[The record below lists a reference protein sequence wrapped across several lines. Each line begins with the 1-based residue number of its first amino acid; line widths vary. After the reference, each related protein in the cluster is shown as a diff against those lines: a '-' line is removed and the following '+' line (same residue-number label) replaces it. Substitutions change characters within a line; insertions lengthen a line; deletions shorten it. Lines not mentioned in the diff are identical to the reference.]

1 MLDLCVMSS
10 EENFS
15 SLGLNEDLIQ
25 GIDSMGIQ
33 KPTPIQ
39 RESIPHIL
47 QGKDVLGIA
56 QTGTGKTAAFLL
68 PVIHKIIQDT
78 NRTSVSALI
87 VVPTRE
93 LATQIDQAI
102 SAYGY
107 FTDISSM
114 PIYGGSDGKVFTQE
128 KHALTTG
135 TDIIVATPGR
145 LNMHINLGYVDFS
158 KLKFLILDEADR
170 MLDMGFQPDIQRI
183 IAQTPDVK
191 QGLLFSATMPD
202 TIFSLSRGFLND
214 PITINIA
221 LSKPP
226 ANVKQGAYVVFP
238 NQKIPILVDYLFE
251 RKEKTTIVFSSTKTG
266 VINIHS
272 ALRKKGIQALMMS
285 SDLEQSEREHSLN
298 EFRNRKCAVLVATD
312 VVSRGIDIK
321 GIDCVIN
328 FDVPG
333 DAEDYVHRIGR
344 TGRADAYG
352 EAVTFIIP
360 DDQVK
365 FKKIEMLIQ
374 QDVEKLPVSETY
386 GAVPEYNPML
396 KGKSN
401 GSPRHGVHGG
411 GGGGKRNYKPKYTS
425 KNRGG
430 ENKKGA

>member
-1 MLDLCVMSS
+1 MLDLCNMSS

-68 PVIHKIIQDT
+68 PVIHSIIQET

-183 IAQTPDVK
+183 IAQTPGNR

-226 ANVKQGAYVVFP
+226 ANVSQGAFVVFP

-251 RKEKTTIVFSSTKTG
+251 RKEKSTIVFSSTKSG

-272 ALRKKGIQALMMS
+272 ALRKKGIHALMMS
-285 SDLEQSEREHSLN
+285 SDLEQNEREHSLN

-321 GIDCVIN
+321 GIDCVVN

-344 TGRADAYG
+344 TGRADAFG
-352 EAVTFIIP
+352 EAVTFVSP
-360 DDQVK
+360 EDQVK

-374 QDVEKLPVSETY
+374 QDVEKLVVSESY
-386 GAVPEYNPML
+386 GTVPEYNPVM
-396 KGKSN
+396 KGKGN
-401 GSPRHGVHGG
+401 GKPRQDGNA
-411 GGGGKRNYKPKYTS
+411 GGGGKRNFKPKYQS

>member
-1 MLDLCVMSS
+1 MSS

-47 QGKDVLGIA
+47 EGKDVLGIA

-68 PVIHKIIQDT
+68 PVIHTIIQES

-183 IAQTPDVK
+183 IAQTPNNR

-202 TIFSLSRGFLND
+202 TIFNLSRGFLNN

-226 ANVKQGAYVVFP
+226 ANVTQGAFVVFP
-238 NQKIPILVDYLFE
+238 NQKIPILVDYLYE
-251 RKEKTTIVFSSTKTG
+251 RREKSTIVFSSTKSG

-272 ALRKKGIQALMMS
+272 ALRKKGIHALMMS
-285 SDLEQSEREHSLN
+285 SDLEQNEREHSLN

-321 GIDCVIN
+321 GIDCVVN

-344 TGRADAYG
+344 TGRADAFG
-352 EAVTFIIP
+352 EAVTFVAP
-360 DDQVK
+360 EDQVK

-374 QDVEKLPVSETY
+374 QDVEKLAVAENY
-386 GAVPEYNPML
+386 GAVPEYNPVM
-396 KGKSN
+396 KGKSS
-401 GSPRHGVHGG
+401 GKPRHGGNH
-411 GGGGKRNYKPKYTS
+411 GGGGKRNFKPKYHS
-425 KNRGG
+425 KNKGG

>member
-1 MLDLCVMSS
+1 MLDLCNMSS
-10 EENFS
+10 EENFF

-25 GIDSMGIQ
+25 GIDSMGIK
-33 KPTPIQ
+33 KPSPIQ

-47 QGKDVLGIA
+47 EGKDVLGIA

-68 PVIHKIIQDT
+68 PVIHTIIKESD
-78 NRTSVSALI
+78 RTSVSALI

-128 KHALTTG
+128 KHALTKG

-183 IAQTPDVK
+183 IAQTPENR

-226 ANVKQGAYVVFP
+226 ANVTQGAFVVFP

-251 RKEKTTIVFSSTKTG
+251 RKEKTTIVFSSTKSG

-298 EFRNRKCAVLVATD
+298 EFRNRNCAVLVATD

-321 GIDCVIN
+321 GIDCVVN

-344 TGRADAYG
+344 TGRADAFG
-352 EAVTFIIP
+352 EAVTFVSP

-374 QDVEKLPVSETY
+374 QDVEKLAVAEIY
-386 GAVPEYNPML
+386 GATPEYNPVM
-396 KGKSN
+396 KGN
-401 GSPRHGVHGG
+401 GKPRHSGNS
-411 GGGGKRNYKPKYTS
+411 GGGGKRNFKSKYTS

>member
-1 MLDLCVMSS
+1 MLDLCIMSS

-25 GIDSMGIQ
+25 GIDSMGIK
-33 KPTPIQ
+33 KPSPIQ

-47 QGKDVLGIA
+47 EGKDVLGIA

-68 PVIHKIIQDT
+68 PVIHTIIKESD
-78 NRTSVSALI
+78 RTSVSALI

-128 KHALTTG
+128 KHALTKG

-183 IAQTPDVK
+183 IAQTPENR

-226 ANVKQGAYVVFP
+226 ANVTQGAFVVFP

-251 RKEKTTIVFSSTKTG
+251 RKEKTTIVFSSTKSG

-298 EFRNRKCAVLVATD
+298 EFRNRNCAVLVATD

-321 GIDCVIN
+321 GIDCVVN

-344 TGRADAYG
+344 TGRADAFG
-352 EAVTFIIP
+352 EAVTFVSP

-374 QDVEKLPVSETY
+374 QDVEKLAVAEIY
-386 GAVPEYNPML
+386 GATPEYNPVM
-396 KGKSN
+396 KGN
-401 GSPRHGVHGG
+401 GKPRHSGNS
-411 GGGGKRNYKPKYTS
+411 GGGGKRNFKSKYTS

>member
-1 MLDLCVMSS
+1 MSS

-25 GIDSMGIQ
+25 GIDSMGIK
-33 KPTPIQ
+33 KPSPIQ

-47 QGKDVLGIA
+47 EGKDVLGIA

-68 PVIHKIIQDT
+68 PVIHTIIKESD
-78 NRTSVSALI
+78 RTSVSALI

-128 KHALTTG
+128 KHALTKG

-183 IAQTPDVK
+183 IAQTPENR

-226 ANVKQGAYVVFP
+226 ANVTQGVFVVFP

-251 RKEKTTIVFSSTKTG
+251 RKEKTTIVFSSTKSG

-298 EFRNRKCAVLVATD
+298 EFRNRNCAVLVATD

-321 GIDCVIN
+321 GIDCVVN

-344 TGRADAYG
+344 TGRADAFG
-352 EAVTFIIP
+352 EAVTFVSP

-374 QDVEKLPVSETY
+374 QDVEKLAVAEIY
-386 GAVPEYNPML
+386 GATPEYNPVM
-396 KGKSN
+396 KGN
-401 GSPRHGVHGG
+401 GKPRHSGNS
-411 GGGGKRNYKPKYTS
+411 GGGGKRNFKSKYTS

>member
-1 MLDLCVMSS
+1 MLDLCHMSS

-25 GIDSMGIQ
+25 GIDSMGIK
-33 KPTPIQ
+33 KPSPIQ

-47 QGKDVLGIA
+47 EGKDVLGIA

-68 PVIHKIIQDT
+68 PVIHTIIKESD
-78 NRTSVSALI
+78 RTSVSALI

-128 KHALTTG
+128 KHALTKG

-183 IAQTPDVK
+183 IAQTPENR

-226 ANVKQGAYVVFP
+226 ANVTQGAFVVFP
-238 NQKIPILVDYLFE
+238 NQKIPILVDYLYE
-251 RKEKTTIVFSSTKTG
+251 RKEKTTIVFSSTKSG

-321 GIDCVIN
+321 GIDCVVN

-344 TGRADAYG
+344 TGRADAFG
-352 EAVTFIIP
+352 EAVTFVSP

-374 QDVEKLPVSETY
+374 QDVEKLAVAEIY
-386 GAVPEYNPML
+386 GATPEYNPVM
-396 KGKSN
+396 KGN
-401 GSPRHGVHGG
+401 GKPRHSGNS
-411 GGGGKRNYKPKYTS
+411 GGGGKRNFKSKYTS

>member
-1 MLDLCVMSS
+1 MSS

-25 GIDSMGIQ
+25 GIDSMGIK
-33 KPTPIQ
+33 KPSPIQ

-47 QGKDVLGIA
+47 EGKDVLGIA

-68 PVIHKIIQDT
+68 PVIHTIIKESD
-78 NRTSVSALI
+78 RTSVSALI

-183 IAQTPDVK
+183 IAQTPENR

-226 ANVKQGAYVVFP
+226 ANVTQGAFIVFP

-251 RKEKTTIVFSSTKTG
+251 RKEKTTIVFSSTKSG

-272 ALRKKGIQALMMS
+272 AFRKKGIQALMMS

-321 GIDCVIN
+321 GIDCVVN

-344 TGRADAYG
+344 TGRADAFG
-352 EAVTFIIP
+352 EAVTFVSP
-360 DDQVK
+360 EDQVK

-374 QDVEKLPVSETY
+374 QDVEKLAVAESY
-386 GAVPEYNPML
+386 GAIPEYNPVM
-396 KGKSN
+396 KGN
-401 GSPRHGVHGG
+401 GKPRQGG
-411 GGGGKRNYKPKYTS
+411 NGGGGKRNFKPKYQS

>member
-1 MLDLCVMSS
+1 MSS

-47 QGKDVLGIA
+47 EGKDVLGIA

-68 PVIHKIIQDT
+68 PVIHTIIQES

-183 IAQTPDVK
+183 IAQTPDNR

-202 TIFSLSRGFLND
+202 TIFNLSRGFLNN

-226 ANVKQGAYVVFP
+226 ANVTQGAFVVFP
-238 NQKIPILVDYLFE
+238 NQKIPILVDYLYE
-251 RKEKTTIVFSSTKTG
+251 RREKSTIVFSSTKSG

-272 ALRKKGIQALMMS
+272 ALRKKGIHALMMS
-285 SDLEQSEREHSLN
+285 SDLEQNEREHSLN

-321 GIDCVIN
+321 GIDCVVN

-344 TGRADAYG
+344 TGRADAFG
-352 EAVTFIIP
+352 EAVTFVAP
-360 DDQVK
+360 EDQVK

-374 QDVEKLPVSETY
+374 QDVDKLAVAENY
-386 GAVPEYNPML
+386 GAVPEYNPVL
-396 KGKSN
+396 KGKSS
-401 GSPRHGVHGG
+401 GKTRHGGNS
-411 GGGGKRNYKPKYTS
+411 GGGGKRNFKPKYHS
-425 KNRGG
+425 KNKGG

>member
-1 MLDLCVMSS
+1 MSS

-47 QGKDVLGIA
+47 EGKDVLGIA

-68 PVIHKIIQDT
+68 PVIHTIIQES

-183 IAQTPDVK
+183 IAQTPDNR

-226 ANVKQGAYVVFP
+226 ANVTQGAFVVFP
-238 NQKIPILVDYLFE
+238 N
-251 RKEKTTIVFSSTKTG
+251 
-266 VINIHS
+266 
-272 ALRKKGIQALMMS
+272 
-285 SDLEQSEREHSLN
+285 
-298 EFRNRKCAVLVATD
+298 
-312 VVSRGIDIK
+312 
-321 GIDCVIN
+321 
-328 FDVPG
+328 
-333 DAEDYVHRIGR
+333 
-344 TGRADAYG
+344 
-352 EAVTFIIP
+352 
-360 DDQVK
+360 
-365 FKKIEMLIQ
+365 
-374 QDVEKLPVSETY
+374 
-386 GAVPEYNPML
+386 
-396 KGKSN
+396 
-401 GSPRHGVHGG
+401 
-411 GGGGKRNYKPKYTS
+411 
-425 KNRGG
+425 
-430 ENKKGA
+430 

>member
-1 MLDLCVMSS
+1 MSS

-68 PVIHKIIQDT
+68 PVIHSIIQET

-114 PIYGGSDGKVFTQE
+114 TIYGGSDGKVFTQE

-158 KLKFLILDEADR
+158 KLKFLILDEAER

-226 ANVKQGAYVVFP
+226 ANVTQGAFVVFP

-251 RKEKTTIVFSSTKTG
+251 RKEKTTIVFSSTKSG

-272 ALRKKGIQALMMS
+272 ALRKKGISSLMMS

-321 GIDCVIN
+321 GIDCVVN
-328 FDVPG
+328 YDVPG

-344 TGRADAYG
+344 TGRADAFG
-352 EAVTFIIP
+352 EAVTF
-360 DDQVK
+360 
-365 FKKIEMLIQ
+365 
-374 QDVEKLPVSETY
+374 
-386 GAVPEYNPML
+386 
-396 KGKSN
+396 
-401 GSPRHGVHGG
+401 
-411 GGGGKRNYKPKYTS
+411 
-425 KNRGG
+425 
-430 ENKKGA
+430 

>member
-47 QGKDVLGIA
+47 EGKDVLGIA

-68 PVIHKIIQDT
+68 PVIHTIIKES

-183 IAQTPDVK
+183 IAQTPDNR

-202 TIFSLSRGFLND
+202 TIFNLSRGFLNN

-226 ANVKQGAYVVFP
+226 ANVTQGAFVVFP
-238 NQKIPILVDYLFE
+238 NQKIPILVDYLYE
-251 RKEKTTIVFSSTKTG
+251 RKEKSTIVFSSTKSG

-272 ALRKKGIQALMMS
+272 ALRKKGIHALMMS
-285 SDLEQSEREHSLN
+285 SDLEQNEREHSLN

-321 GIDCVIN
+321 GIDCVVN

-344 TGRADAYG
+344 TGRADAFG
-352 EAVTFIIP
+352 EAVTFVAP
-360 DDQVK
+360 EDQVK

-374 QDVEKLPVSETY
+374 QDVEKLAVAENY
-386 GAVPEYNPML
+386 GTVPEYNPVM
-396 KGKSN
+396 KGKSS
-401 GSPRHGVHGG
+401 GKPRHGGNN
-411 GGGGKRNYKPKYTS
+411 GGGGKRNFKPKYHS

>member
-1 MLDLCVMSS
+1 
-10 EENFS
+10 
-15 SLGLNEDLIQ
+15 
-25 GIDSMGIQ
+25 
-33 KPTPIQ
+33 
-39 RESIPHIL
+39 
-47 QGKDVLGIA
+47 
-56 QTGTGKTAAFLL
+56 
-68 PVIHKIIQDT
+68 
-78 NRTSVSALI
+78 
-87 VVPTRE
+87 
-93 LATQIDQAI
+93 
-102 SAYGY
+102 
-107 FTDISSM
+107 
-114 PIYGGSDGKVFTQE
+114 
-128 KHALTTG
+128 
-135 TDIIVATPGR
+135 
-145 LNMHINLGYVDFS
+145 
-158 KLKFLILDEADR
+158 
-170 MLDMGFQPDIQRI
+170 MGFQPDIQRI

-226 ANVKQGAYVVFP
+226 ANVTQGAFVVFP

-374 QDVEKLPVSETY
+374 QDVVKLPVAENY
-386 GAVPEYNPML
+386 GAVPEYNPVM
-396 KGKSN
+396 KGN
-401 GSPRHGVHGG
+401 GKPRHRGNG
-411 GGGGKRNYKPKYTS
+411 GGGGKRNFKPKYTS
-425 KNRGG
+425 NNRGG

>member
-128 KHALTTG
+128 KHAL
-135 TDIIVATPGR
+135 
-145 LNMHINLGYVDFS
+145 NY
-158 KLKFLILDEADR
+158 
-170 MLDMGFQPDIQRI
+170 
-183 IAQTPDVK
+183 
-191 QGLLFSATMPD
+191 
-202 TIFSLSRGFLND
+202 
-214 PITINIA
+214 
-221 LSKPP
+221 
-226 ANVKQGAYVVFP
+226 
-238 NQKIPILVDYLFE
+238 
-251 RKEKTTIVFSSTKTG
+251 
-266 VINIHS
+266 
-272 ALRKKGIQALMMS
+272 
-285 SDLEQSEREHSLN
+285 
-298 EFRNRKCAVLVATD
+298 RNRYYCSD
-312 VVSRGIDIK
+312 SG
-321 GIDCVIN
+321 
-328 FDVPG
+328 
-333 DAEDYVHRIGR
+333 
-344 TGRADAYG
+344 
-352 EAVTFIIP
+352 
-360 DDQVK
+360 
-365 FKKIEMLIQ
+365 KIE
-374 QDVEKLPVSETY
+374 Y
-386 GAVPEYNPML
+386 A
-396 KGKSN
+396 
-401 GSPRHGVHGG
+401 H
-411 GGGGKRNYKPKYTS
+411 
-425 KNRGG
+425 
-430 ENKKGA
+430 

>member
-1 MLDLCVMSS
+1 MSS

-47 QGKDVLGIA
+47 EGRDVLGIA

-68 PVIHKIIQDT
+68 PVIHTIIQES

-183 IAQTPDVK
+183 IAQTPDNR

-202 TIFSLSRGFLND
+202 TIFNLSRGFLNN

-226 ANVKQGAYVVFP
+226 ANVTQGAFVVFP
-238 NQKIPILVDYLFE
+238 NQKIPILVDYLYE
-251 RKEKTTIVFSSTKTG
+251 RKEKSTIVFSSTKSG

-272 ALRKKGIQALMMS
+272 ALRKKGIHALMMS
-285 SDLEQSEREHSLN
+285 SDLEQNEREHSLN

-321 GIDCVIN
+321 GIDCVVN

-344 TGRADAYG
+344 TGRADAFG
-352 EAVTFIIP
+352 EAVTFVAP
-360 DDQVK
+360 EDQVK

-374 QDVEKLPVSETY
+374 QDVQKLAVAENY
-386 GAVPEYNPML
+386 GAVPEYNPVM
-396 KGKSN
+396 KGKSS
-401 GSPRHGVHGG
+401 GKPRHGSNN
-411 GGGGKRNYKPKYTS
+411 GGGGKRNFKPKYHS

>member
-1 MLDLCVMSS
+1 
-10 EENFS
+10 
-15 SLGLNEDLIQ
+15 
-25 GIDSMGIQ
+25 
-33 KPTPIQ
+33 
-39 RESIPHIL
+39 
-47 QGKDVLGIA
+47 
-56 QTGTGKTAAFLL
+56 
-68 PVIHKIIQDT
+68 
-78 NRTSVSALI
+78 
-87 VVPTRE
+87 
-93 LATQIDQAI
+93 
-102 SAYGY
+102 
-107 FTDISSM
+107 
-114 PIYGGSDGKVFTQE
+114 
-128 KHALTTG
+128 
-135 TDIIVATPGR
+135 
-145 LNMHINLGYVDFS
+145 MHINLGYVDFS

-226 ANVKQGAYVVFP
+226 ANVTQGAFVVFP
-238 NQKIPILVDYLFE
+238 NQKIPILVDYLYE

-352 EAVTFIIP
+352 EAVTFVAP

-374 QDVEKLPVSETY
+374 QDVEKLVVAEGY
-386 GAVPEYNPML
+386 GAVPEYNPVM
-396 KGKSN
+396 KGKGN
-401 GSPRHGVHGG
+401 GNGKPRHGGSG
-411 GGGGKRNYKPKYTS
+411 GGGGKRNFKPKYQS

>member
-1 MLDLCVMSS
+1 MLDLCLMSS
-10 EENFS
+10 EENFN
-15 SLGLNEDLIQ
+15 SLELNEDLIQ

-47 QGKDVLGIA
+47 SGKDVLGIA

-68 PVIHKIIQDT
+68 PVIHTIIKES
-78 NRTSVSALI
+78 NRKSVSALI

-183 IAQTPDVK
+183 IAQTPDNR

-226 ANVKQGAYVVFP
+226 ANVTQGAFVVFS
-238 NQKIPILVDYLFE
+238 NQKIPILVDYLFD
-251 RKEKTTIVFSSTKTG
+251 RKEKTTIVFSSTKSG

-321 GIDCVIN
+321 GIDCVVN

-344 TGRADAYG
+344 TGRADAFG
-352 EAVTFIIP
+352 EAVTFVSP
-360 DDQVK
+360 EDQVK

-374 QDVEKLPVSETY
+374 QDVEKLAVDESY
-386 GAVPEYNPML
+386 GSIPEYNPVM
-396 KGKSN
+396 KGKGN
-401 GSPRHGVHGG
+401 GG
-411 GGGGKRNYKPKYTS
+411 GKPRNGGSGGGKRNFKPKYQS

>member
-10 EENFS
+10 EENFF

-25 GIDSMGIQ
+25 GIDSMGIK
-33 KPTPIQ
+33 KPSPIQ

-47 QGKDVLGIA
+47 EGKDVLGIA

-68 PVIHKIIQDT
+68 PVIHTIIKESD
-78 NRTSVSALI
+78 RTSVSALI

-128 KHALTTG
+128 KHALTKG

-183 IAQTPDVK
+183 IAQTPDNR

-226 ANVKQGAYVVFP
+226 ANVTQGAFVVFP
-238 NQKIPILVDYLFE
+238 NQKIPILVDYLYE
-251 RKEKTTIVFSSTKTG
+251 RKEKTTIVFSSTKSG

-298 EFRNRKCAVLVATD
+298 EFRNRNCAVLVATD

-321 GIDCVIN
+321 GIDCVVN

-344 TGRADAYG
+344 TGRADAFG
-352 EAVTFIIP
+352 EAVTFVSP

-374 QDVEKLPVSETY
+374 QDVEKLAVAEIY
-386 GAVPEYNPML
+386 GATPEYNPVM
-396 KGKSN
+396 KGN
-401 GSPRHGVHGG
+401 GKPRHSGNS
-411 GGGGKRNYKPKYTS
+411 GGGGKRNFKSKYTS

>member
-47 QGKDVLGIA
+47 EGKDVLGIA

-68 PVIHKIIQDT
+68 PVIHTIIKES
-78 NRTSVSALI
+78 NRSSVSALI

-183 IAQTPDVK
+183 IAQTPDNR

-202 TIFSLSRGFLND
+202 TIFNLSRGFLNN

-226 ANVKQGAYVVFP
+226 ANVTQGAFVVFP
-238 NQKIPILVDYLFE
+238 NQKIPILVDYLYE
-251 RKEKTTIVFSSTKTG
+251 RKEKSTIVFSSTKSG

-272 ALRKKGIQALMMS
+272 ALRKKGIHALMMS
-285 SDLEQSEREHSLN
+285 SDLEQNEREHSLN

-321 GIDCVIN
+321 GIDCVVN

-344 TGRADAYG
+344 TGRADAFG
-352 EAVTFIIP
+352 EAVTFVAP
-360 DDQVK
+360 EDQVK

-374 QDVEKLPVSETY
+374 QDVEKFAVAESY
-386 GAVPEYNPML
+386 GPVPEYNPVI
-396 KGKSN
+396 KGKSS
-401 GSPRHGVHGG
+401 GKPRHIGNS
-411 GGGGKRNYKPKYTS
+411 GGGGKRNFKPKYHS
-425 KNRGG
+425 KNKGG

>member
-1 MLDLCVMSS
+1 MSS

-25 GIDSMGIQ
+25 GIDSMGIK
-33 KPTPIQ
+33 KPSPIQ

-47 QGKDVLGIA
+47 EGKDVLGIA

-68 PVIHKIIQDT
+68 PVIHTIIKESD
-78 NRTSVSALI
+78 RTSVSALI

-183 IAQTPDVK
+183 IAQTPENR

-226 ANVKQGAYVVFP
+226 ANVTQGAFIVFP

-251 RKEKTTIVFSSTKTG
+251 RKEKTTIVFSSTKSG

-321 GIDCVIN
+321 GIDCVVN

-344 TGRADAYG
+344 TGRADAFG
-352 EAVTFIIP
+352 EAVTFVSP
-360 DDQVK
+360 EDQVK

-374 QDVEKLPVSETY
+374 QDVEKLAVAESY
-386 GAVPEYNPML
+386 GAIPEYNPVI
-396 KGKSN
+396 KGN
-401 GSPRHGVHGG
+401 GKPRQGG
-411 GGGGKRNYKPKYTS
+411 NGGGGKRNFKPKYQS

>member
-47 QGKDVLGIA
+47 EGKDVLGIA

-68 PVIHKIIQDT
+68 PVIHTIIKES

-183 IAQTPDVK
+183 IAQTPDNR

-202 TIFSLSRGFLND
+202 TIFNLSRGFLNN

-226 ANVKQGAYVVFP
+226 ANVTQGAFVVFP
-238 NQKIPILVDYLFE
+238 NQKIPILVDYLYE
-251 RKEKTTIVFSSTKTG
+251 RKEKSTIVFSSTKSG

-272 ALRKKGIQALMMS
+272 ALRKKGIHALMMS
-285 SDLEQSEREHSLN
+285 SDLEQNEREHSLN

-321 GIDCVIN
+321 GIDCVVN

-344 TGRADAYG
+344 TGRADAFG
-352 EAVTFIIP
+352 EAVTFVAP
-360 DDQVK
+360 EDQVK

-374 QDVEKLPVSETY
+374 QDVQKLAVAENY
-386 GAVPEYNPML
+386 GAVPEYNPVM
-396 KGKSN
+396 KGKSSGKPRN
-401 GSPRHGVHGG
+401 GSNN
-411 GGGGKRNYKPKYTS
+411 GGGGKRNFKPKYHS

>member
-1 MLDLCVMSS
+1 MLDLCHMSS

-25 GIDSMGIQ
+25 GIDSMGIK
-33 KPTPIQ
+33 KPSPIQ

-47 QGKDVLGIA
+47 EGKDVLGIA

-68 PVIHKIIQDT
+68 PVIHTIIKESD
-78 NRTSVSALI
+78 RTSVSALI

-183 IAQTPDVK
+183 IAQTPENR

-226 ANVKQGAYVVFP
+226 ANVTQGAFIVFP

-251 RKEKTTIVFSSTKTG
+251 RKEKTTIVFSSTKSG

-272 ALRKKGIQALMMS
+272 AFRKKGIQALMMS

-321 GIDCVIN
+321 GIDCVVN

-344 TGRADAYG
+344 TGRADAFG
-352 EAVTFIIP
+352 EAVTFVSP
-360 DDQVK
+360 EDQVK

-374 QDVEKLPVSETY
+374 QDVEKLAVAESY
-386 GAVPEYNPML
+386 GAIPEYNPVM
-396 KGKSN
+396 KGN
-401 GSPRHGVHGG
+401 GKPRQGG
-411 GGGGKRNYKPKYTS
+411 NGGGGKRNFKPKYQS

>member
-1 MLDLCVMSS
+1 MLDLCHMSS

-183 IAQTPDVK
+183 IAQTPDLK

-226 ANVKQGAYVVFP
+226 ANVTQGAFVVFP
-238 NQKIPILVDYLFE
+238 NQKIPILVDDLYE

-285 SDLEQSEREHSLN
+285 SDLEQSDREHSLN
-298 EFRNRKCAVLVATD
+298 EFRNR
-312 VVSRGIDIK
+312 S
-321 GIDCVIN
+321 
-328 FDVPG
+328 
-333 DAEDYVHRIGR
+333 H
-344 TGRADAYG
+344 
-352 EAVTFIIP
+352 
-360 DDQVK
+360 
-365 FKKIEMLIQ
+365 
-374 QDVEKLPVSETY
+374 
-386 GAVPEYNPML
+386 
-396 KGKSN
+396 
-401 GSPRHGVHGG
+401 
-411 GGGGKRNYKPKYTS
+411 TS
-425 KNRGG
+425 DM
-430 ENKKGA
+430 

>member
-47 QGKDVLGIA
+47 EGKDVLGIA

-68 PVIHKIIQDT
+68 PVIHTIIKES

-183 IAQTPDVK
+183 IAQTPDNR

-202 TIFSLSRGFLND
+202 TIFNLSRGFLNN

-226 ANVKQGAYVVFP
+226 ANVTQGAFVVFP
-238 NQKIPILVDYLFE
+238 NQKIPILVDYLYE
-251 RKEKTTIVFSSTKTG
+251 RKEKSTIVFSSTKSG

-272 ALRKKGIQALMMS
+272 ALRKKGIHALMMS
-285 SDLEQSEREHSLN
+285 SDLEQNEREHSLN

-321 GIDCVIN
+321 GIDCVVN

-344 TGRADAYG
+344 TGRADAFG
-352 EAVTFIIP
+352 EAVTFVAP
-360 DDQVK
+360 EDQVK

-374 QDVEKLPVSETY
+374 QDVQKLAVAENY
-386 GAVPEYNPML
+386 GAVPEYNPVM
-396 KGKSN
+396 KGKSS
-401 GSPRHGVHGG
+401 GKPRHGSNN
-411 GGGGKRNYKPKYTS
+411 GGGGKRNFKPKYHS

>member
-1 MLDLCVMSS
+1 MLDLCIMSS

-25 GIDSMGIQ
+25 GIDSMGIK
-33 KPTPIQ
+33 KPSPIQ

-47 QGKDVLGIA
+47 EGKDVLGIA

-68 PVIHKIIQDT
+68 PVIHTIIKESD
-78 NRTSVSALI
+78 RTSVSALI

-128 KHALTTG
+128 KHALTKG

-183 IAQTPDVK
+183 IAQTPENR

-226 ANVKQGAYVVFP
+226 ANVTQGVFVVFP

-251 RKEKTTIVFSSTKTG
+251 RKEKTTIVFSSTKSG

-298 EFRNRKCAVLVATD
+298 EFRNRNCAVLVATD

-321 GIDCVIN
+321 GIDCVVN

-344 TGRADAYG
+344 TGRADAFG
-352 EAVTFIIP
+352 EAVTFVSP

-374 QDVEKLPVSETY
+374 QDVEKLAVAEIY
-386 GAVPEYNPML
+386 GATPEYNPVM
-396 KGKSN
+396 KGN
-401 GSPRHGVHGG
+401 GKPRHSGNS
-411 GGGGKRNYKPKYTS
+411 GGGGKRNFKSKYTS